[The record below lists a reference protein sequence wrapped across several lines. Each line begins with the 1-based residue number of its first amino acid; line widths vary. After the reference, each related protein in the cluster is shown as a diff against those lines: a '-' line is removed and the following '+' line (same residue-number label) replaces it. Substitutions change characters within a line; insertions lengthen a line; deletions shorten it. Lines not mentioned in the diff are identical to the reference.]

1 MFVHIFQRVP
11 RLLLDGHDHYNF
23 NILCHDYDHD
33 AYDAYDAYDAHDAY
47 DAYDVDNT
55 LKQ

>member
-23 NILCHDYDHD
+23 NILCHHDYD
-33 AYDAYDAYDAHDAY
+33 HDAY

>member
-23 NILCHDYDHD
+23 NILCCDY
-33 AYDAYDAYDAHDAY
+33 DAY

>member
-33 AYDAYDAYDAHDAY
+33 AYDAYDAYD
-47 DAYDVDNT
+47 VDNT